1 VKTTLM
7 EKTRYF
13 LEPAKRNFRLQ
24 AGSPAIGKSEDGG
37 TIGALEYPN
46 VYYVDPSHPA
56 ATDEP
61 AWGYA
66 AVPLATLAR
75 ACAIAQAGE
84 TIILRGGVYRETL
97 APRNTGVTIRAMK
110 GEQVIISGADLIE
123 DWRHEPNGDW
133 SASLM
138 AEPKK
143 LLRDGKPCLE
153 FSYDQTGKRVL
164 VKEREPRVHR
174 WESVVREYGIDVSK
188 SLQVKIEG
196 IVVTDT
202 LQGD

>member
-1 VKTTLM
+1 M
-7 EKTRYF
+7 EKTLYF
-13 LEPAKRNFRLQ
+13 WSQRNEIFDCRAGAQPSAKARM
-24 AGSPAIGKSEDGG
+24 AGRSAHWSILTFITWTRP
-37 TIGALEYPN
+37 TRR
-46 VYYVDPSHPA
+46 

-75 ACAIAQAGE
+75 ACAMAQAGE
-84 TIILRGGVYRETL
+84 TILLRGGVYRETL

-123 DWRHEPNGDW
+123 NWRHEPNGDW
-133 SASLM
+133 SAPLM

-174 WESVVREYGIDVSK
+174 WESVVREHGIEVPK
-188 SLQVKIEG
+188 NQQVKIEG
-196 IVVTDT
+196 IVVTNT
-202 LQGD
+202 LRGD